1 MLRCKKLYEVIF
13 VEKRQIVNIINF
25 IRGCEPREPVDL
37 VLPVKE
43 QIQLMKEHG
52 LRGTFLLQYDALL
65 NPEYQNILKELDP
78 RQFEIGVWFEVVQP
92 LVEKIGLPWRGRF
105 PWDWHVHCGFSM
117 GYTPE
122 QRERLVDALY
132 EKFREIFG
140 YYPRVFG
147 SWFFDSVT
155 ARYVSDRYGADAF
168 CNCKEQ
174 YGTDGYTLWG
184 GYYGQGYYPSRA
196 NVFMPAQNP
205 EYQLSTPLFR
215 MLGSDPVYQYDFGM
229 TADAGAAPVQQVI
242 TLEPVYP
249 NAGCNPKW
257 VEWYLEQNYNGECL
271 SFGYA
276 QAGQEN
282 SFGWPNMEKGLRYQ
296 FARFAQLQK
305 EGKLTVEPLGDTGR
319 WYKQTYA
326 VTPASA
332 ISAHSA
338 CDDDEKTSLWYCSR
352 YYRVNLY
359 ADEKGLR
366 IRDLHIF
373 REDWADPF
381 ENTVCT
387 KNEAVYET
395 LPVMDGN
402 LMTGKGTIAGGYF
415 CTSEG
420 LPIPARDYRFA
431 ETGEGTALADYG
443 SIRVVLK
450 ERGMEIHSD
459 GDFCLQWRVGR
470 SDRHMPSY
478 SFRNEKEAVLS
489 YRGMEYGI
497 RLARGAFGENRI
509 FSEDNTV
516 DIQF

>member
-1 MLRCKKLYEVIF
+1 MIL

-25 IRGCEPREPVDL
+25 IRDCEPRDTVDL

-43 QIQLMKEHG
+43 QIRLMKEHG

-65 NPEYQNILKELDP
+65 NPVYQQMLKELDP
-78 RQFEIGVWFEVVQP
+78 KQFEIGVWFEVVQP
-92 LVEKIGLPWRGRF
+92 LVEKIGLTWRGRY

-122 QRERLVDALY
+122 TREKLIDELY
-132 EKFREIFG
+132 RAFREIFG

-147 SWFFDSVT
+147 SWFFDSHT
-155 ARYVSDRYGADAF
+155 ASYVSDAYGADAF

-184 GYYGQGYYPSRA
+184 GYYGQGYYPSRT
-196 NVFMPAQNP
+196 NVFMPAQSR
-205 EYQLSTPLFR
+205 ERQLPVPLFR

-229 TADAGAAPVQQVI
+229 SAEEGADPIQRVI

-249 NAGCNPKW
+249 NAGCDPKW
-257 VEWYLEQNYNGECL
+257 VEWYLGANYNGECL

-282 SFGWPNMEKGLRYQ
+282 SFGWDAMGKGLRYQ

-319 WYKQTYA
+319 WYKNTYA
-326 VTPASA
+326 ATPAST

-338 CDDDEKTSLWYCSR
+338 CDDEGKTSLWYCSR

-359 ADEKGLR
+359 GDDGGLR

-373 REDWADPF
+373 REDYPDPF

-387 KNEAVYET
+387 RNEAVYET

-402 LMTGKGTIAGGYF
+402 LMTGNGIIAGGYF
-415 CTSEG
+415 CTADG
-420 LPIPARDYRFA
+420 TPITAGDYRFS
-431 ETGEGTALADYG
+431 ETGEGTALVDYG
-443 SIRVVLK
+443 KIRILLK
-450 ERGMEIHSD
+450 EQGMEILSEE
-459 GDFCLQWRVGR
+459 DFCLQWRVGKK
-470 SDRHMPSY
+470 SHHMPQCTS
-478 SFRNEKEAVLS
+478 RDEKEVKLS
-489 YRGMEYGI
+489 YHDADYGI
-497 RLARGAFGENRI
+497 RLARGF
-509 FSEDNTV
+509 FSEGQIRSENGRV
-516 DIQF
+516 EVQIF